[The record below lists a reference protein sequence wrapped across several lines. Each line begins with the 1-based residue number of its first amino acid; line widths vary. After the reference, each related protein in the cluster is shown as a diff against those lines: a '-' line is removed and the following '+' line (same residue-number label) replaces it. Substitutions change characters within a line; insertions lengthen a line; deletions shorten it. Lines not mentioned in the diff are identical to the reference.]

1 MNDKSDLLSQ
11 LRIDRDEHADSAS
24 PKWPWVLG
32 GALLLLLLVGAS
44 WALTRPDPINVE
56 TRMAKVTQARNS
68 AASVLDATGYV
79 TARRYATVSSK
90 VTAKVVEVLVEEGM
104 SVDEGQV
111 VARLDDS
118 NASKSLAV
126 EQANL
131 TLAQAQLEEIRARL
145 IEARRV
151 RDRVATLHQRELVSE
166 SELDVATSNYD
177 SLKAQLSA
185 RDANVLSARRRVELQ
200 QQHLEDLVLRAPFS
214 GVVVSKDAQ
223 PGEMISPVSAG
234 GGFTR
239 TGICSLVDMGSL
251 EIEVD
256 VNEAYIQRVFSGQPV
271 QATLEA
277 YPDWIIPAEV
287 IAIVPTADRQKAT
300 VKVRVGFKELDSR
313 VLPDMGV
320 RVAFLE
326 EEERRQGSSDSAL
339 LIPGSALV
347 ERNGQPVVF
356 VVKDAVAHQRVIE
369 ARERS
374 GGELVV
380 LSGLEP
386 GEHYVVDPPSRLVE
400 GAAVSTN

>member
-1 MNDKSDLLSQ
+1 MNEKSDLLSQ
-11 LRIDRDEHADSAS
+11 LRIDRHEHADDAP

-32 GALLLLLLVGAS
+32 SALLLLLLTSAI
-44 WALTRPDPINVE
+44 WAFTRPDPIRVE
-56 TRMAKVTQARNS
+56 TRMAKVTEARNS

-90 VTAKVVEVLVEEGM
+90 VTAKVMEVLVEEGM

-118 NASKSLAV
+118 NARKSLAV

-131 TLAQAQLEEIRARL
+131 NLARAQLEETQAHL
-145 IEARRV
+145 TEARRV
-151 RDRVATLHQRELVSE
+151 RERVNTLYQRELVSE

-185 RDANVLSARRRVELQ
+185 REANVLSATRRVELQ
-200 QQHLEDLVLRAPFS
+200 QQHLEDLVLRAPFA

-239 TGICSLVDMGSL
+239 TGICSLVDMDSL

-277 YPDWIIPAEV
+277 YPDWTIPAEV

-300 VKVRVGFKELDSR
+300 VKVRVGFSELDPR
-313 VLPDMGV
+313 ILPDMGV

-326 EEERRQGSSDSAL
+326 ESRRSEAAADRAL
-339 LIPGSALV
+339 LIPSSALV
-347 ERNGQPVVF
+347 ERDGQPVVF

-369 ARERS
+369 TRERS
-374 GGELVV
+374 GGELAV

-386 GEHYVVDPPSRLVE
+386 GEHYVVDPPSGLVE
-400 GAAVSTN
+400 GAAVTTD

>member
-1 MNDKSDLLSQ
+1 MTDKSELLSQ
-11 LRIDRDEHADSAS
+11 LRIDRDDHADSSS
-24 PKWPWVLG
+24 PKWPWLLG
-32 GALLLLLLVGAS
+32 GGVLLLLLALAV
-44 WALTRPDPINVE
+44 WALSRPDPISVD
-56 TRMAKVTQARNS
+56 TRMAKVSQTRNS

-90 VTAKVVEVLVEEGM
+90 VTAKVMEVLVEEGM
-104 SVDEGQV
+104 SVEEGQV

-118 NASKSLAV
+118 NASKTLAV

-131 TLAQAQLEEIRARL
+131 NLARAQLEETRARL
-145 IEARRV
+145 IEAERV
-151 RDRVATLHQRELVSE
+151 RERVNTLYQRELVSE
-166 SELDVATSNYD
+166 SELDAATSNYD

-185 RDANVLSARRRVELQ
+185 GEASVLSATRRVELQ
-200 QQHLEDLVLRAPFS
+200 QQHLDDLVLRAPFA

-239 TGICSLVDMGSL
+239 TGICSLVDMDSL

-256 VNEAYIQRVFSGQPV
+256 VNEAYIQRVFPGQPV

-277 YPDWIIPAEV
+277 YPDWTIPAEV

-300 VKVRVGFKELDSR
+300 VKVRVGFSKLDSR
-313 VLPDMGV
+313 ILPDMGV

-326 EEERRQGSSDSAL
+326 EGGRTAGAQESAL

-347 ERNGQPVVF
+347 ERDGQPVVF
-356 VVKDAVAHQRVIE
+356 VVKDAVAHQRVVE

-374 GGELVV
+374 GGEWVV

-400 GAAVSTN
+400 GAAVTTD

>member
-1 MNDKSDLLSQ
+1 MTDKSELLSQ
-11 LRIDRDEHADSAS
+11 LRIDRDDHADSNS
-24 PKWPWVLG
+24 PKWPWLLG
-32 GALLLLLLVGAS
+32 GGFLLLLLALAV
-44 WALTRPDPINVE
+44 WALSRPDPISVD
-56 TRMAKVTQARNS
+56 TRMAKVTQVRNS

-90 VTAKVVEVLVEEGM
+90 VTAKVMEVLVEEGM
-104 SVDEGQV
+104 SVEEGQV

-131 TLAQAQLEEIRARL
+131 NLARAQLAETQARL
-145 IEARRV
+145 TEAERV
-151 RDRVATLHQRELVSE
+151 RERVNTLYQRELVSE

-185 RDANVLSARRRVELQ
+185 REAGVLSATRLVELQ
-200 QQHLEDLVLRAPFS
+200 QQHLEDLVLRAPFA

-239 TGICSLVDMGSL
+239 TGICSLVDMDSL

-256 VNEAYIQRVFSGQPV
+256 VNEAYIQRVFPGQPV

-277 YPDWIIPAEV
+277 YPDWTIPAEV

-300 VKVRVGFKELDSR
+300 VKVRVGFSELDSR
-313 VLPDMGV
+313 ILPDMGV

-326 EEERRQGSSDSAL
+326 EGGRDAGAQDSAL

-347 ERNGQPVVF
+347 ERDGQPVVF
-356 VVKDAVAHQRVIE
+356 VVKDAVAHQRVVK

-374 GGELVV
+374 GGEWVV
-380 LSGLEP
+380 LAGLEP
-386 GEHYVVDPPSRLVE
+386 GEHYVVEPPSRLVE
-400 GAAVSTN
+400 GAVVTTD

>member
-1 MNDKSDLLSQ
+1 MTDKSELLSQ
-11 LRIDRDEHADSAS
+11 LRIDRDDHADSSS
-24 PKWPWVLG
+24 PKWPWLLG
-32 GALLLLLLVGAS
+32 GGFLLLLLALAV
-44 WALTRPDPINVE
+44 WALSRPDPISVD
-56 TRMAKVTQARNS
+56 TRMAKVSQTRNS

-90 VTAKVVEVLVEEGM
+90 VTAKVMEVLVEEGM
-104 SVDEGQV
+104 SVEEGQV

-118 NASKSLAV
+118 NASKTLAV

-131 TLAQAQLEEIRARL
+131 NLARAQLEETRARL
-145 IEARRV
+145 IEAERV
-151 RDRVATLHQRELVSE
+151 RERVNTLYQRELVSE

-177 SLKAQLSA
+177 SLRAQLSA
-185 RDANVLSARRRVELQ
+185 GEASVLSATRRVELQ
-200 QQHLEDLVLRAPFS
+200 QQHLDDLVLRAPFA

-239 TGICSLVDMGSL
+239 TGICSLVDMDSL

-256 VNEAYIQRVFSGQPV
+256 VNEAYIQRVFPGQPV

-277 YPDWIIPAEV
+277 YPDWTIPAEV

-300 VKVRVGFKELDSR
+300 VKVRVGFSKLDSR
-313 VLPDMGV
+313 ILPDMGV

-326 EEERRQGSSDSAL
+326 ESGRTAGAQESAL

-347 ERNGQPVVF
+347 ERDGQPMVF
-356 VVKDAVAHQRVIE
+356 VVKDAVAHQRVVE

-374 GGELVV
+374 GGEWVV

-400 GAAVSTN
+400 GAAVTTD